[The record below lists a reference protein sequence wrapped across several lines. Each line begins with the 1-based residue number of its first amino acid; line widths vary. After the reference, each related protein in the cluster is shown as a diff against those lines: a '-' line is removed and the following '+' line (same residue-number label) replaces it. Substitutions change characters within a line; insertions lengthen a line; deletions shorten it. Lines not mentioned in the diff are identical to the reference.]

1 MLTDLKALHEELR
14 LAIAELQ
21 VETAKSEPD
30 ETNLPLARLK
40 VIKVSGRRKALIDC
54 TIAPHL
60 HDIGPEDAARM
71 RDLRRAGADVA
82 VETSQH
88 IAKWR
93 MSSVVEDWQGY
104 RAASAEFGQMM
115 LRRIAD
121 ERAVIYPLL
130 EAGALAAPFE
140 RVA

>member
-21 VETAKSEPD
+21 AEIAKSEPD

-40 VIKVSGRRKALIDC
+40 VVKVSGRRKALIDG
-54 TIAPHL
+54 TIAPGL
-60 HDIGPEDAARM
+60 QEIGADDAARM
-71 RDLRRAGADVA
+71 RDLRRTGSEVA

-88 IAKWR
+88 IAEWR
-93 MSSVVEDWQGY
+93 MTSVLADWQGY
-104 RAASAEFGQMM
+104 RAASTKFSQMM

-121 ERAVIYPLL
+121 ECAVLYPLL
-130 EAGALAAPFE
+130 EARPATVLIDRAA
-140 RVA
+140 